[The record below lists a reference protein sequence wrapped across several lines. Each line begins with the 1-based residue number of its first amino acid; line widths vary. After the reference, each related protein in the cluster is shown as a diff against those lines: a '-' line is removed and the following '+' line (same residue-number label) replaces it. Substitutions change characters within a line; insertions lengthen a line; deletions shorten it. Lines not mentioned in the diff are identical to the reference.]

1 MDAKELKESLKSLVD
16 AKIPTFIWGA
26 PGVGKSSIV
35 KQIAKDK
42 NINFIDL
49 RLSLM
54 DPTDL
59 KGIPFYDK
67 DSHSALWAPP
77 EFLPRDGEGILFLDE
92 LNSAPP
98 SVQASAYQLILD
110 RKVGEY
116 TLPDG
121 YSIIA
126 AGNRESDRGVVYKM
140 SSPLAN
146 RFVHLELDVSFDAF
160 KTWAYKN
167 NIDSKIIS
175 FLSYKKEYL
184 FSFDSKKLDKS
195 FATPRSWE
203 AVDKIL
209 KSSLDESLQ
218 LKVISGTI
226 GNNIAVAF
234 LSFCKIINSI
244 PDIQKIVDDDNPSF
258 SDDIKVNY
266 ALVSI
271 LVSCYTSDQKSLE
284 NILKYALKMQEEF
297 SVLLVQD
304 LLSVDAPLEKL
315 DIYKKWVSKFSYLL
329 E

>member
-1 MDAKELKESLKSLVD
+1 MDAIELKNALTSLVD
-16 AKIPTFIWGA
+16 AKIATFIWGA

-35 KQIAKDK
+35 KQIAKEK

-67 DSHSALWAPP
+67 ETHTALWAPP
-77 EFLPRDGEGILFLDE
+77 EFLPRDGKGILFLDE

-116 TLPDG
+116 SLPDG

-160 KTWAYKN
+160 KAWAYKN
-167 NIDSKIIS
+167 NLDNKIIS
-175 FLSYKKEYL
+175 FLSYKKDYL
-184 FSFDSKKLDKS
+184 FSFDPKKLDKS

-226 GNNIAVAF
+226 GDNIAVSF

-244 PDIQKIVDDDNPSF
+244 PSVQKIIEDDNPEF

-271 LVSCYTSDQKSLE
+271 LVSSYTSDHNSLE

-304 LLSVDAPLEKL
+304 LLSVNAPLEKL
-315 DIYKKWVSKFSYLL
+315 ELYKKWVSKFSYLL

>member
-1 MDAKELKESLKSLVD
+1 MDAIELKNALTSLVD
-16 AKIPTFIWGA
+16 AKIATFIWGA

-35 KQIAKDK
+35 KQIAKEK

-67 DSHSALWAPP
+67 ETHTALWAPP
-77 EFLPRDGEGILFLDE
+77 EFLPRNGKGILFLDE

-116 TLPDG
+116 SLPDV

-160 KTWAYKN
+160 KAWAYKN
-167 NIDSKIIS
+167 NLDDKIIS
-175 FLSYKKEYL
+175 FLSYKKDYL
-184 FSFDSKKLDKS
+184 FSFDPKKLDKS

-226 GNNIAVAF
+226 GDNIAVSF

-244 PDIQKIVDDDNPSF
+244 PSVQKIIEDDNPEF

-271 LVSCYTSDQKSLE
+271 LVSSYTSDHNSLE

-315 DIYKKWVSKFSYLL
+315 ELYKKWVSKFSYLL

>member
-1 MDAKELKESLKSLVD
+1 MDAIELKNALTSLVD
-16 AKIPTFIWGA
+16 AKIATFIWGA

-35 KQIAKDK
+35 KQIAKEK

-67 DSHSALWAPP
+67 ETHTALWAPP
-77 EFLPRDGEGILFLDE
+77 EFLPRDGKGILFLDE

-116 TLPDG
+116 SLPDG

-160 KTWAYKN
+160 KAWAYKN
-167 NIDSKIIS
+167 NLDDKIIS
-175 FLSYKKEYL
+175 FLSYKKDYL
-184 FSFDSKKLDKS
+184 FSFDPKKLDKS

-226 GNNIAVAF
+226 GDNIAVSF

-244 PDIQKIVDDDNPSF
+244 PSVQKIIEDDNPEF

-271 LVSCYTSDQKSLE
+271 LVSSYTSDHNSLE

-304 LLSVDAPLEKL
+304 LLSVNAPLEKL
-315 DIYKKWVSKFSYLL
+315 ELYKKWVSKFSYLL